1 MPIMTRMRESMPAI
15 LFGLLIAFLI
25 TIIFEWGMDYLGLS
39 SGRGQHTAI
48 GSVNG
53 KEITF
58 QEFSDLVR
66 AVSDNQRQQSNVEP
80 DEHQMRQTRQ
90 QVWDQLVNQR
100 LIDEQIKKLGLVVS
114 DQEIVDWVRG
124 DNPPEDLKRNFI
136 DSTGTFRRD
145 VYEQFLRDPNQFIH
159 DPQGV
164 NRAYGTQWLANYEK
178 NLRQR
183 RLQEKLQSLV
193 TASVRVTEGEVRRRF
208 AEQNIRYDVLFA
220 LFDPNTFVKDE
231 EVTVTEADL
240 KSYYDENLEVYK
252 IQPSRKL
259 KYVTFL
265 ENPSAADTAA
275 KMQEVEE
282 ALKKAREGQD
292 FLQLVNLYSDR
303 PDSGAWFKHGEL
315 SPSIE
320 NAVFAAKPGAII
332 GPLNE
337 PDGFHIIKVLD
348 ERKGN
353 QEFVRASHIL
363 FQLTGPDS
371 NAVKATAREVAQKA
385 KAGADFAALAAAY
398 SKDPSNAKKGGDLGW
413 FPKGRMVA
421 EFEQAAFKA
430 KVGEVVG
437 PVRTAFG
444 LHIIKVTGRDAREL
458 KIASIVT
465 KLVASSQTKNDIA
478 DRAKDFAVLAQSSEF
493 TKEANAVGLEVRET
507 EVQEKGGVIP
517 GLGVN
522 ESVTKWAFKN
532 KVGSVSDPFTI
543 PNGWAVFT
551 IVEAKDAGVQPF
563 DQVKDSFRPQVLRK
577 KKMEKVKEIAAS
589 LKAKLAPNDSLSRL
603 KTLEPRVQV
612 QATGPFL
619 ASAGIPG
626 VGRDQNFL
634 GVVEGLNPGQI
645 SAPFSG
651 FRGVYLVQLLSKT
664 PFDSTAYASQREI
677 LRTQMLQEK
686 RNKYVAEWLA
696 KLKET
701 ADIEDNRDLFYR

>member
-1 MPIMTRMRESMPAI
+1 MPVMTRMRESMPAI
-15 LFGLLIAFLI
+15 LIGLLIAFLI
-25 TIIFEWGMDYLGLS
+25 TIIFEWGMDYLGLT
-39 SGRGQHTAI
+39 SGRGLHTAI

-66 AVSDNQRQQSNVEP
+66 AVSENQREQSNVEP
-80 DEHQMRQTRQ
+80 DENQMRQTRQ

-114 DQEIVDWVRG
+114 DQEIVEWVRG
-124 DNPPEDLKRNFI
+124 ENPPEDLKRNFI
-136 DSTGTFRRD
+136 DSTGVFRRD
-145 VYEQFLRDPNQFIH
+145 VYEQFLRDPNQFIQ

-208 AEQNIRYDVLFA
+208 LEQNIRYDVLFA

-231 EVTVTEADL
+231 EVTVTDADL
-240 KSYYDENLEVYK
+240 KAYYDENLELYK

-265 ENPSAADTAA
+265 ENPSAADTSA
-275 KMQEVEE
+275 KMQELEE

-320 NAVFAAKPGAII
+320 NAVFAEKPGAII

-363 FQLTGPDS
+363 FQLTGSDS

-385 KAGADFAALAAAY
+385 KAGADFASLAAAH
-398 SKDPSNAKKGGDLGW
+398 SKDQSNAQKGGDLGW

-437 PVRTAFG
+437 PIRTAFG

-478 DRAKDFAVLAQSSEF
+478 DRAKDFAELAQSSEF
-493 TKEANAVGLEVRET
+493 TKEANAVGLGVRET

-522 ESVTKWAFKN
+522 ESVIKWAFKN

-577 KKMEKVKEIAAS
+577 KKMERVKEIATS

-603 KTLEPRVQV
+603 KTLEPRAQV

-626 VGRDQNFL
+626 VGRDLNFL

-645 SAPFSG
+645 SSPFSG

-664 PFDSTAYASQREI
+664 PFDSTAYAAQREI

-686 RNKYVAEWLA
+686 RNRYVAEWLA